1 MSASTGW
8 GRATISTAMTL
19 DFLIMGFAGFAWG
32 TVSDR
37 FGPRIVVLSGAIL
50 LGAGLLVASR
60 AITPLGFQLGFGVLV
75 GVAAGAFFAP
85 MIAAVTAWFDTQRAL
100 AVLSCPPE

>member
-1 MSASTGW
+1 
-8 GRATISTAMTL
+8 
-19 DFLIMGFAGFAWG
+19 
-32 TVSDR
+32 VSDR

-100 AVLSCPPE
+100 AVLSRVRRSRCSADDGLTFRCVADLAL